1 MPDTVLNR
9 LPDRGTA
16 RQHAGRFGR
25 SPATRELLRMMGCR
39 ASAAKGRRL
48 LAFGLLMSLAVAGCA
63 ETQTKGYVLN
73 PSALDQVPVGS
84 SQEQVLV
91 VLGTPSTVAT
101 IDGEVFYYIS
111 SQTERSVAFMRT
123 SVVDQRVLAVYFDK
137 ERKVERIANYGM
149 QDGKIFDFV
158 TRTTPNIGKE
168 RSFLGQ
174 VFKGVMGN

>member
-1 MPDTVLNR
+1 
-9 LPDRGTA
+9 
-16 RQHAGRFGR
+16 
-25 SPATRELLRMMGCR
+25 MMGCR

-48 LAFGLLMSLAVAGCA
+48 LAFGIVVSLALAGCA

-73 PSALDQVPVGS
+73 PSAIDQIPVGS

-111 SQTERSVAFMRT
+111 TQTEKPIAFMRA

-137 ERKVERIANYGM
+137 SRKVERIANYGI

-158 TRTTPNIGKE
+158 TRTTPNIGKD
-168 RSFLGQ
+168 RSFIGQ
-174 VFKGVMGN
+174 VFKGVLSN

>member
-1 MPDTVLNR
+1 M
-9 LPDRGTA
+9 
-16 RQHAGRFGR
+16 HCGRVER
-25 SPATRELLRMMGCR
+25 SPATGDVLRMMGCR
-39 ASAAKGRRL
+39 TSAAKGRWA
-48 LAFGLLMSLAVAGCA
+48 LAFGLVTLLALSGCG
-63 ETQTKGYVLN
+63 ETRTKGYILN
-73 PSALDQVPVGS
+73 PSALDQIPVGS

-101 IDGEVFYYIS
+101 VDGEVFYYIS
-111 SQTERSVAFMRT
+111 SQTEKPVAFMRA

-137 ERKVERIANYGM
+137 DRRVSRIANYGV

-174 VFKGVMGN
+174 VFKGVMSN